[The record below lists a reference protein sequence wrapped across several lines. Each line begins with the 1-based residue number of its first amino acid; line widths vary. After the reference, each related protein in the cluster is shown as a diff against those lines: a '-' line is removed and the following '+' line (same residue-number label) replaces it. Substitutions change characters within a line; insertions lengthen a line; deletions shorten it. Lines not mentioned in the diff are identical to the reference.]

1 MELYQLNF
9 HQRLLLPS
17 FWREMLRGGVSPS
30 EGGVQ
35 VVRRETSQQI
45 LSLFGVRGC
54 SKWKYDV
61 VENGGQPS
69 SLHMFCS
76 LVHVCFYCIL
86 ISVVATGG
94 WTVIQSC
101 SSGMKGHA
109 ALSEK

>member
-17 FWREMLRGGVSPS
+17 FWREMLWGGGVSLS
-30 EGGVQ
+30 GGQ
-35 VVRRETSQQI
+35 SRDESADPI
-45 LSLFGVRGC
+45 AFGVRGC